1 MTTLVEPYYNTV
13 GFEESE
19 SDEHLTILSRGEAL
33 KLACRFKLAECVENA
48 NTEYAALMTQPDKYI
63 VILYF

>member
-1 MTTLVEPYYNTV
+1 MTTLVQPYYNHV

-33 KLACRFKLAECVENA
+33 QLACRFKLADCVTNVQ
-48 NTEYAALMTQPDKYI
+48 NEYAALMAEPEK
-63 VILYF
+63 